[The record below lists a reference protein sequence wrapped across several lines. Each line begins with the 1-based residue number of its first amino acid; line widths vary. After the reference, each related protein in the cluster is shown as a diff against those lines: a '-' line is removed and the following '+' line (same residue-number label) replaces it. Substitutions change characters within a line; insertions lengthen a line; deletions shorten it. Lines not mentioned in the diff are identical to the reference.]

1 MPPGGFPAMGAAGA
15 GRIMGATGAGRTTGA
30 AGVARTTG
38 ACGAG
43 RGLAGDAPAQR
54 RDLLRDHRVD
64 LAAHQDGEGGEI
76 EPQQQHDHRG
86 ERAVGR
92 GRVGAHLVEIEPEAE
107 RHGQPQ
113 AHADDRPGGC
123 PVAPQGGADVGS
135 EVVDRVERQQRE
147 HQHQRPAHQV
157 PAADER
163 RAQAQCA
170 GDRLADMVT
179 VEDDGQGA
187 DDHHGEADGERHRL
201 QTPLPPRQRL
211 LDLEGRVEGAPHRQ
225 HADGGHPQ
233 RHQQRQQEPG
243 PAAAGDDLLE
253 RAAQQLGDLRAG
265 GEMFQVAEEQDAQLG
280 LGPRH
285 VADQGGEE
293 EQQREHREEEV
304 IGELGAAAGQ
314 LAVPER
320 PPHPHR
326 ELPPAQP
333 APAPH
338 RVAGQSPRP
347 PSGRGLPQ
355 SDLMARMIQFWA
367 MSRGQPTAPEQPPGA
382 GRRQSTATARDV
394 RAARAAGGAR
404 PDGAVRAEELRR
416 EIRHHDFLYYVRDA
430 PEVSDEQYDRLF
442 RELVALEE
450 GSPELRTPDSPT
462 QRVAGQPLA
471 SFPTVEHAAPMLSL
485 DSDQDPA
492 ALRRFDERLRRAL
505 AEHRPEL
512 AVAYVLEPKLD
523 GASLELIYEEGGL
536 TRASTR
542 RDGRRGEGVT
552 QNVRPIPA
560 VPLRLRE
567 GQRAVPAFVAVRGE
581 VIMRAEG
588 FDKLNESLLAAGKE
602 PFASPRN
609 AAAGAL
615 RQLDPQITAARPIDL
630 YAYDILSW
638 GEQAPAVA
646 RQWEVLAALADW
658 GLRVNHLARR
668 AASPD
673 EGLAFPPQLQARR
686 HHLGYEIDGVVI
698 KLDDLAAREGV
709 GWTSRHPRWA
719 FAFKFPPRKEVTRIL
734 SILPSVGRTGVVT
747 PVALMLP
754 VEIGGVTVARATLH
768 NREEVARKG
777 VREGDRVRVQRAGD
791 VIPQVVERIDEP
803 DRERGP
809 EWRMPDVCP
818 SCGTALVERGPFT
831 VCPNAFQCPAQ
842 LAGRI
847 VHFASRGAL
856 DVEGMGDETAKL
868 LVAEGLVRQ
877 LPD

>member
-1 MPPGGFPAMGAAGA
+1 
-15 GRIMGATGAGRTTGA
+15 
-30 AGVARTTG
+30 
-38 ACGAG
+38 
-43 RGLAGDAPAQR
+43 
-54 RDLLRDHRVD
+54 
-64 LAAHQDGEGGEI
+64 
-76 EPQQQHDHRG
+76 
-86 ERAVGR
+86 
-92 GRVGAHLVEIEPEAE
+92 
-107 RHGQPQ
+107 
-113 AHADDRPGGC
+113 
-123 PVAPQGGADVGS
+123 
-135 EVVDRVERQQRE
+135 
-147 HQHQRPAHQV
+147 
-157 PAADER
+157 
-163 RAQAQCA
+163 
-170 GDRLADMVT
+170 
-179 VEDDGQGA
+179 
-187 DDHHGEADGERHRL
+187 
-201 QTPLPPRQRL
+201 
-211 LDLEGRVEGAPHRQ
+211 
-225 HADGGHPQ
+225 
-233 RHQQRQQEPG
+233 
-243 PAAAGDDLLE
+243 
-253 RAAQQLGDLRAG
+253 
-265 GEMFQVAEEQDAQLG
+265 
-280 LGPRH
+280 
-285 VADQGGEE
+285 
-293 EQQREHREEEV
+293 
-304 IGELGAAAGQ
+304 
-314 LAVPER
+314 
-320 PPHPHR
+320 
-326 ELPPAQP
+326 
-333 APAPH
+333 
-338 RVAGQSPRP
+338 
-347 PSGRGLPQ
+347 
-355 SDLMARMIQFWA
+355 MARMIQFWP
-367 MSRGQPTAPEQPPGA
+367 MSRGQPTAPEQLLTA
-382 GRRQSTATARDV
+382 GRRQSAADVRDVRDARDV
-394 RAARAAGGAR
+394 RDVRGAR
-404 PDGAVRAEELRR
+404 PDRAVRADELRR
-416 EIRHHDFLYYVRDA
+416 EIRHHDYLYYVRDT
-430 PEVSDEQYDRLF
+430 PEISDEQYDRLF

-523 GASLELIYEEGGL
+523 GASLELIYEDGVL
-536 TRASTR
+536 SRASTR
-542 RDGRRGEGVT
+542 GDGRRGEGVT
-552 QNVRPIPA
+552 QNVRTISA

-615 RQLDPQITAARPIDL
+615 RQLDPQITAARPLDL

-638 GEQAPAVA
+638 GEQPPAVES
-646 RQWEVLAALADW
+646 QWEVLAALADW

-668 AASPD
+668 AASLD
-673 EGLAFPPQLQARR
+673 EVLAYHAELEARR
-686 HHLGYEIDGVVI
+686 DDLGYEIDGVVI
-698 KLDDLAAREGV
+698 KLDDLAAREAV

-719 FAFKFPPRKEVTRIL
+719 FAFKFPPRREVTRIL

-856 DVEGMGDETAKL
+856 DVEGLGDETAKL

-877 LPD
+877 LPDLFDLREEQLLGLPGFAEKSSQKLVAALARAAHVELARFLYGLGVPEVGWSVARDLARNFGGFAALRGAGEAELQLVRGVGPRMSEQIVAFFHDPQNAALLDALLAHVQLAEAPARPDLPAPAAPAGGGAGSLAAAAAGGTGDGDGTGEGDGSRQGAAGGAAAGADGGGAAQPLAGKKFVFTGALERLPRRDAQELVEALGARATGSVSKATDYVVVGDEAGSKAENARRLGVATLDEAAFLELLREHGATLPELAEPAEGGEAGETRSSGSSGDGGNVKV